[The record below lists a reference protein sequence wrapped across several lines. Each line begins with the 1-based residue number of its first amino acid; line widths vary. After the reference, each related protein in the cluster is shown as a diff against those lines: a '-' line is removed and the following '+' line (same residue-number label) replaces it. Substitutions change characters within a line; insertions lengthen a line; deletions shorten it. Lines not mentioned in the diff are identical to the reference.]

1 MGCLKLSLEDFT
13 YGAGI
18 EHKSCTGELSD
29 HEVEVFDDAIG
40 ETYPYNGDEMRKHRE
55 RVFRE
60 FLDNPDVPGTF
71 LDGRQHRTPEQARL
85 DYAWHRVAARTV
97 PQKES
102 IRKGTLYLYD
112 DAGQYDSKTERF
124 REALFEAEAK
134 LRG

>member
-1 MGCLKLSLEDFT
+1 LGLEKFT
-13 YGAGI
+13 AGAGI
-18 EHKSCTGELSD
+18 EHKSCSGKLSAD
-29 HEVEVFDDAIG
+29 EIEAFDEAIG
-40 ETYPYNGDEMRKHRE
+40 ETYPYSGDEMRKHRE

-85 DYAWHRVAARTV
+85 DYAWHRVAGRTV

-102 IRKGTLYLYD
+102 IREGTLYLYD

-124 REALFEAEAK
+124 REALLEAEAN
-134 LRG
+134 LCG